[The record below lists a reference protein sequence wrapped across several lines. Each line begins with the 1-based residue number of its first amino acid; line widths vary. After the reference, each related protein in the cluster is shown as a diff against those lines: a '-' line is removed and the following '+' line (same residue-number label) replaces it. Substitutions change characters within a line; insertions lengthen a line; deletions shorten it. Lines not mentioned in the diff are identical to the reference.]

1 MPKKS
6 VTDRMGLLKA
16 FYRARSK
23 KGPSLYDYDE
33 SGDLVI
39 KDEQGGI
46 QEIIPIPRYREVTL
60 EEREAMEKERMVQ
73 IQEAIRVF
81 DQARRELHAE
91 IHSPE
96 STEATILELNRKVAL
111 LDKDLQ
117 TIRFPLRSIIQEENV
132 MIRKIDFSQPNETRR
147 YAYPISVLET
157 APFPLQAQY
166 VREGEAPSKPMV
178 TLAEAKANSK
188 RVLLFSDARPEP
200 FTLNWPI
207 QLEFHSTMY
216 PSARHA
222 ILAEIAKSF
231 GDEEA
236 VQRIMT
242 TEEASE
248 LDYSVENV
256 PGDIESNRVKWN
268 ALMSRLLVEV
278 NWNKFRQYPDLAQQ
292 LLMTYP
298 ADLGAYEPNDTIIG
312 IGISP
317 EDPRAMEVQH
327 WVGQNQLGVAL
338 MDIRE
343 RLRAEGVA
351 VQPQGLTLKKRSKK
365 SQEEIKED
373 PATYVKSVKQ
383 SVEQAMKPSLAK
395 PSLAKP
401 SLAKPSLA
409 FAKAAPAAVTEAALA
424 AVPAAEP
431 EAEPAAAS
439 VLEDLPSAVRPGAK
453 PSLAKPS
460 LAKRTIRRSE
470 PTVQDI

>member
-6 VTDRMGLLKA
+6 ATDRMGLLKA

-60 EEREAMEKERMVQ
+60 EEREEMEKERMVQ
-73 IQEAIRVF
+73 IQEAIRDF

-117 TIRFPLRSIIQEENV
+117 TIRFPLRSIIQKENV

-207 QLEFHSTMY
+207 QLEFQSTMY

-222 ILAEIAKSF
+222 ILGEIAKSF

-268 ALMSRLLVEV
+268 ALMSRLLVEI

-317 EDPRAMEVQH
+317 EDPRAMEVQN

-373 PATYVKSVKQ
+373 PATSVKQ

-395 PSLAKP
+395 PSLA
-401 SLAKPSLA
+401 S
-409 FAKAAPAAVTEAALA
+409 AKAAPAGVPAGVPDAVPD
-424 AVPAAEP
+424 AVPAGVP
-431 EAEPAAAS
+431 EAA
-439 VLEDLPSAVRPGAK
+439 LEDLPSAVRPGAK